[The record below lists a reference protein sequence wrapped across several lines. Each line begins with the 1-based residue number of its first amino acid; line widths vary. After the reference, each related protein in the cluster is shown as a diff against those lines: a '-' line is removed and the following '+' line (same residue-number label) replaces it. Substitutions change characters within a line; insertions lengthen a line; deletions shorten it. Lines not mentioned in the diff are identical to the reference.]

1 MGVRHRFQQCVA
13 TSFVIP
19 AIHRRD
25 LLTTQGNRHTGA
37 FDAGKQRVILE
48 RLHEPASRNDVD
60 ELLEDMRRV
69 LGRSG
74 ERKLTAEEM
83 QKIVEV
89 VRGLVS

>member
-1 MGVRHRFQQCVA
+1 
-13 TSFVIP
+13 
-19 AIHRRD
+19 
-25 LLTTQGNRHTGA
+25 
-37 FDAGKQRVILE
+37 VILE

-89 VRGLVS
+89 VRVLVS